1 VRGEAIVPGQP
12 DEVVVALDLTAV
24 RDSAQE
30 AYDDVASRS
39 AALDSLCG
47 ELEIAAVARST
58 AGVSVEQHY
67 EYGEHGKREHRGYVA
82 SNRVLV
88 RVADAALVS
97 RLLKEAVSR
106 AQASV
111 QGPGWRVAA
120 DNPAFIEACRRAA
133 TAARRK
139 AEAYADALGLVLG
152 NVVEAREPRATTGPI
167 FRGIAFARHE
177 EEIPIDP
184 GELDVRAALDV
195 TFALEQP

>member
-1 VRGEAIVPGQP
+1 MRGEAIVPGQP
-12 DEVVVALDLTAV
+12 DEVVVALDLSAV
-24 RDSAQE
+24 RDSPQD
-30 AYDDVASRS
+30 AYDDVAARS
-39 AALDSLCG
+39 AELDALWG
-47 ELEIAAVARST
+47 ELEIAPVARST
-58 AGVSVEQHY
+58 AGVSVVQHY
-67 EYGEHGKREHRGYVA
+67 EYGEHGKREHRGYIA

-88 RVADAALVS
+88 RVADAAVVS

-111 QGPGWRVAA
+111 QGPDWRVAA
-120 DNPAFIEACRRAA
+120 DNPARIEACRRAA

-152 NVVEAREPRATTGPI
+152 DVVEAREPHATIGPV
-167 FRGIAFARHE
+167 FRGIALARQE

-195 TFALEQP
+195 TFGLGQP